1 MPQNRTPPVSPVSL
15 TPSESS
21 RSVKMFASTKEQNAS
36 SLLHCES
43 EPDLHTLA
51 ASITERK
58 KRKHDGEKSDISEI
72 IKKMFSSFSN
82 EQDKRFQ
89 DLQASIDLMSNK
101 YDEFL
106 SKIAYLEKER
116 QSDKLIIKEL
126 EDKLETLERKSRGV
140 AIEIRNIPK
149 QNGETK
155 ETLVSEISK
164 LGEILKVD
172 INSSN
177 IKDIYR
183 LKSKDSSDPIVV
195 DFTTVLLKEKV
206 LNSVKSFNKIKQKGN
221 KLNTTQLNPSY
232 SHKPIYISEALTH
245 KTQRLYYLA
254 RQFRKSHGYSFCW
267 TTNGIVYL
275 KNNENS
281 SHIRINCDADLEK
294 LRNNVE
300 LL

>member
-1 MPQNRTPPVSPVSL
+1 
-15 TPSESS
+15 
-21 RSVKMFASTKEQNAS
+21 MFASTKKQSES
-36 SLLHCES
+36 PLLHCES
-43 EPDLHTLA
+43 EPDLHTLSA
-51 ASITERK
+51 NITERNK
-58 KRKHDGEKSDISEI
+58 KRKFDGETSDTLVVLKE
-72 IKKMFSSFSN
+72 MFSSFSN
-82 EQDKRFQ
+82 EQKNRFQ

-140 AIEIRNIPK
+140 GIEIRNIPK
-149 QNGETK
+149 QKGETK
-155 ETLVSEISK
+155 DTLVGEISK
-164 LGEILKVD
+164 LGEILNVD
-172 INSSN
+172 IKTSN

-206 LNSVKSFNKIKQKGN
+206 LKSVKTFNKNKQKGI
-221 KLNTTQLNPSY
+221 KLNTTHLSSSY
-232 SHKPIYISEALTH
+232 SQKPIFISEALTH

-267 TTNGIVYL
+267 TANGIVYL
-275 KNNENS
+275 KYNEDS
-281 SHIRINCDADLEK
+281 SHIRINNDADLEK
-294 LRNNVE
+294 LRNTVKP
-300 LL
+300 L